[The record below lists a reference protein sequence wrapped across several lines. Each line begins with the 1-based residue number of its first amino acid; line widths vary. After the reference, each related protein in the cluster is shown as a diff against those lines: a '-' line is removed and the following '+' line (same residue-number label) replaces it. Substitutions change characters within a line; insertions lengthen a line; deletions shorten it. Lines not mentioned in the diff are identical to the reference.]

1 MEYYKHLFDHNPQ
14 RYQNVF
20 MFIST
25 DDKKYAHY
33 PKCRT
38 SIRGYYIDFD
48 EFNELRETE
57 NIISHE
63 QTLGIKTKAA

>member
-1 MEYYKHLFDHNPQ
+1 
-14 RYQNVF
+14 

-48 EFNELRETE
+48 EFNKLRETE